1 MLYPS
6 HAHHWWPLIEDV
18 FMSNHVKEIGE
29 NIFKSLERN
38 GEFLSLSVDATLKV
52 CTTIQGQASHRAP
65 AAVRNA
71 ACFDDESSLRRVL
84 TIRGRTG
91 AVVGMVPISHED
103 ANRVAATFTSHL
115 SPIAL
120 AQVKFVAS
128 DSPSLKLFREIKAVC
143 RHLQCISLD
152 PVHLAIVY
160 EYAQWGKKSAGSRV
174 LRHLLKKCGQ
184 QGLSKSM
191 DSWGP
196 FFSGLR
202 PAALSREEEQARQK
216 ILDGSM
222 SQARAKRIL
231 EALDANTPLLSRIT
245 FVETLAAI
253 CTCFPN
259 EVSRRVTGTNKEVR
273 KILWAAAAPDR
284 MEWLFNN
291 LRVRHAMTPAQRAL
305 LPSGTSSNEALH
317 AEINAWSRTNH
328 ALHQST
334 LRLKL
339 QIMQFGKL
347 VAHHAATCFP
357 TIKQCSESVLLA
369 RCLASEDWPDEKWK
383 ACCKGTE
390 KAHLPLHKDRVQEAA
405 QVRQWNAANVM
416 KVRKHHVKKRT
427 VHTVR
432 RHRSIRSAGVKI
444 APKRNP
450 MRA

>member
-1 MLYPS
+1 
-6 HAHHWWPLIEDV
+6 
-18 FMSNHVKEIGE
+18 
-29 NIFKSLERN
+29 
-38 GEFLSLSVDATLKV
+38 
-52 CTTIQGQASHRAP
+52 
-65 AAVRNA
+65 
-71 ACFDDESSLRRVL
+71 
-84 TIRGRTG
+84 
-91 AVVGMVPISHED
+91 
-103 ANRVAATFTSHL
+103 
-115 SPIAL
+115 
-120 AQVKFVAS
+120 
-128 DSPSLKLFREIKAVC
+128 
-143 RHLQCISLD
+143 
-152 PVHLAIVY
+152 
-160 EYAQWGKKSAGSRV
+160 
-174 LRHLLKKCGQ
+174 
-184 QGLSKSM
+184 
-191 DSWGP
+191 
-196 FFSGLR
+196 
-202 PAALSREEEQARQK
+202 
-216 ILDGSM
+216 M

-273 KILWAAAAPDR
+273 KVLCAAAAPDR

>member
-1 MLYPS
+1 
-6 HAHHWWPLIEDV
+6 
-18 FMSNHVKEIGE
+18 
-29 NIFKSLERN
+29 
-38 GEFLSLSVDATLKV
+38 
-52 CTTIQGQASHRAP
+52 
-65 AAVRNA
+65 
-71 ACFDDESSLRRVL
+71 
-84 TIRGRTG
+84 
-91 AVVGMVPISHED
+91 
-103 ANRVAATFTSHL
+103 
-115 SPIAL
+115 
-120 AQVKFVAS
+120 
-128 DSPSLKLFREIKAVC
+128 
-143 RHLQCISLD
+143 
-152 PVHLAIVY
+152 
-160 EYAQWGKKSAGSRV
+160 
-174 LRHLLKKCGQ
+174 
-184 QGLSKSM
+184 
-191 DSWGP
+191 
-196 FFSGLR
+196 
-202 PAALSREEEQARQK
+202 
-216 ILDGSM
+216 M
-222 SQARAKRIL
+222 SQAKAKRIL